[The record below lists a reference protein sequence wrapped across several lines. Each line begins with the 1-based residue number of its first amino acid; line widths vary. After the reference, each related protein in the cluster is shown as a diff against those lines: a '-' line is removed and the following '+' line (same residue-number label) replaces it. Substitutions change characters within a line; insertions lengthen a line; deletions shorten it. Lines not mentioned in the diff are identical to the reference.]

1 MLNALRL
8 WLARLLCP
16 RPYHVQRGGG
26 GRKRAVTLPVDV
38 PEHVML
44 PHNPGEFWV
53 TGFTPPPPTGPD
65 DPAQHL
71 GPPDDP
77 PDNP

>member
-26 GRKRAVTLPVDV
+26 GRRKVVNLDV
-38 PEHVML
+38 PPHVVLPLSPEGWAQSQML
-44 PHNPGEFWV
+44 LSD
-53 TGFTPPPPTGPD
+53 PPY
-65 DPAQHL
+65 
-71 GPPDDP
+71 DP